1 MDRWNVVIG
10 NVDEDYTTEKWNDV
24 FASVKVKVSG
34 DFTEKDLSTPASCFE
49 TKEIGNIYIPNEN
62 MTDEEVALCV
72 HQMKIFAE
80 NNGYTLSEIIVWG

>member
-49 TKEIGNIYIPNEN
+49 TKEIGNIYTKWKYDGWRSSTLCSSNEN
-62 MTDEEVALCV
+62 ICW
-72 HQMKIFAE
+72 K
-80 NNGYTLSEIIVWG
+80 